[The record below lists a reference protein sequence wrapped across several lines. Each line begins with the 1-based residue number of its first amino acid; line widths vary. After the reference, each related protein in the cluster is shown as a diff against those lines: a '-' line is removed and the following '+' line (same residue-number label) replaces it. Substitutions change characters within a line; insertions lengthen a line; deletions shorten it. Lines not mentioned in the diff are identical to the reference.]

1 MRQRY
6 FNKRTECAHGHT
18 HDSKREAARCIELH
32 LDQSAGRIVGLK
44 VAPCFHFVVEGDYLK
59 ARNGHKIRYTGDFTY
74 IEGNRQV
81 VEDVKAKNLHMSRD
95 VPIKFALMARCYPDI
110 EVRVVT

>member
-1 MRQRY
+1 MKRY
-6 FNKRTECAHGHT
+6 FAKKTTCSQGHV
-18 HDSKREAARCIELH
+18 HDSKRESARCAELH
-32 LDQSAGRIVGLK
+32 LDQAEGKIVGLR
-44 VAPCFHFVVEGDYLK
+44 VSPCFHFMVQGDYLK

-81 VEDVKAKNLHMSRD
+81 VEDVKAKNLHLSRD

-110 EVRVVT
+110 ELRVVT